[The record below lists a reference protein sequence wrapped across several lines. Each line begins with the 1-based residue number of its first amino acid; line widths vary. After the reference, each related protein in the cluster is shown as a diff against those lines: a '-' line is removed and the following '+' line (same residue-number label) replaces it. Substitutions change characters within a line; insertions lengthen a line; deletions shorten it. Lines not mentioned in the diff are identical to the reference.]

1 MSVNL
6 QSCCCILGG
15 INQLHGPNFTQFW
28 PLTHFEWKTWT
39 FYILTTLCHV
49 FPVDFLLTTYPLL
62 LVHVVTEWP
71 LTVSW
76 VLKGNW
82 VPPAFEGISFYQ
94 IHDSSPISFY
104 FRSLA
109 SLSLF
114 YVFHSVQHKRSMS
127 CSFLLPRSS
136 HEVVWKSEKSEF
148 LHFERLPIYASGT
161 WLSFFDTESSVTW
174 CLT

>member
-1 MSVNL
+1 MRFSICQFFSKFVD
-6 QSCCCILGG
+6 QIL
-15 INQLHGPNFTQFW
+15 PNFD
-28 PLTHFEWKTWT
+28 H
-39 FYILTTLCHV
+39 
-49 FPVDFLLTTYPLL
+49 LLTLSGKHGLL
-62 LVHVVTEWP
+62 HTNYTLSRVPSGLSTDHLPTTSCPRSFWMTPYCV
-71 LTVSW
+71 W

-127 CSFLLPRSS
+127 CSFLLPWSS

-148 LHFERLPIYASGT
+148 LHSERLPIYASGT
-161 WLSFFDTESSVTW
+161 WIFFLFFW
-174 CLT
+174 